1 MRSTSAVRAATILVI
16 DDEPEITEIVEV
28 FLDNA
33 GYTVRV
39 ENNPNNAVELARKLR
54 PDLILLDIMMPGTDG
69 YQVCNQIKEDPEMSS
84 TPVIFLTGKDSK
96 DDQGKSFQVGGDMFI
111 KKPFS
116 CERLLEIVNI
126 VLLSIGKGQ

>member
-1 MRSTSAVRAATILVI
+1 MIGKTAVKTAKILVV
-16 DDEPEITEIVEV
+16 DDEPEITEIIHA

-33 GYTVRV
+33 GYSAKV
-39 ENNPNNAVELARKLR
+39 ENEPQNAFTTAREFR

-69 YQVCNQIKEDPEMSS
+69 YQICNQIKDDSEMAA

-96 DDQGKSFQVGGDMFI
+96 DDQGKSFQSGGDMFI

-126 VLLSIGKGQ
+126 VLLSVGKS

>member
-1 MRSTSAVRAATILVI
+1 MKTSSAVKPAIIMVI
-16 DDEPEITEIVEV
+16 DDEPEITEIVDV

-33 GYTVRV
+33 GYTVIV
-39 ENNPNNAVELARKLR
+39 ENNPNNAVELARKIR

-69 YQVCNQIKEDPEMSS
+69 YQVCNQIKEDPEMAN

-96 DDQGKSFQVGGDMFI
+96 DDQGRSFQVGGDMFI

-126 VLLSIGKGQ
+126 VLLSVGKG

>member
-1 MRSTSAVRAATILVI
+1 MRTRTAIRTAKILVV
-16 DDEPEITEIVEV
+16 DDEPEITEIIEA

-33 GYTVRV
+33 GYVVKV
-39 ENNPNNAVELARKLR
+39 ENQPVRAFVQAREFR

-69 YQVCNQIKEDPEMSS
+69 YQICNQIKEDPAMAEI
-84 TPVIFLTGKDSK
+84 PVIFLTGKDSK
-96 DDQGKSFQVGGDMFI
+96 DDQGRSFQSGGDMYI

-126 VLLSIGKGQ
+126 VLVSVGKG

>member
-1 MRSTSAVRAATILVI
+1 MKTRTAVRTAKILVV
-16 DDEPEITEIVEV
+16 DDEPEITEIIEA

-33 GYTVRV
+33 GYVVKV
-39 ENNPNNAVELARKLR
+39 ENQPVRAFVQAREFK

-69 YQVCNQIKEDPEMSS
+69 YQICNQIKDDPAMAE

-96 DDQGKSFQVGGDMFI
+96 DDQGRSFQSGGDMYI

-126 VLLSIGKGQ
+126 VLVSVGKG

>member
-1 MRSTSAVRAATILVI
+1 MRTRTAIRTAKILVI
-16 DDEPEITEIVEV
+16 DDEPEITEIIEA

-33 GYTVRV
+33 GYVVKV
-39 ENNPNNAVELARKLR
+39 ENQPVRAFVQAREFR

-69 YQVCNQIKEDPEMSS
+69 YQICNQIKEDPGMAEI
-84 TPVIFLTGKDSK
+84 PVIFLTGKDSK
-96 DDQGKSFQVGGDMFI
+96 DDQGRSFQSGGDMYI

-126 VLLSIGKGQ
+126 VLVSVGKG

>member
-1 MRSTSAVRAATILVI
+1 MSTETAKKAARILVV
-16 DDEPEITEIVEV
+16 DDEPEITEIIEA

-33 GYTVRV
+33 GYQVRV
-39 ENNPNNAVELARKLR
+39 LNKAQEAIENAQEFK

-69 YQVCNQIKEDPEMSS
+69 YTVCNQIKENAGLKN

-96 DDQGKSFQVGGDMFI
+96 DDQGKSFQVGGDMYI

-116 CERLLEIVNI
+116 CERLLEIVNV
-126 VLLSIGKGQ
+126 VLLSVGKA

>member
-1 MRSTSAVRAATILVI
+1 MRTRSAIRTAKVLVV
-16 DDEPEITEIVEV
+16 DDEPEITEIIEA

-33 GYTVRV
+33 GYVVKV
-39 ENNPNNAVELARKLR
+39 ENQPIRAVLQAREFK
-54 PDLILLDIMMPGTDG
+54 PDLILLDIMMPGADG
-69 YQVCNQIKEDPEMSS
+69 YQICNQIKEDPAMAE

-96 DDQGKSFQVGGDMFI
+96 DDQGRSFQSGGDMYI

-126 VLLSIGKGQ
+126 VLVSVGKG

>member
-1 MRSTSAVRAATILVI
+1 MASSEAVKTAKILVV
-16 DDEPEITEIVEV
+16 DDEPEITEIIDA
-28 FLDNA
+28 FLQNE

-39 ENNPNNAVELARKLR
+39 ENEPRNAISLAEEFK

-69 YQVCNQIKEDPEMSS
+69 YQVCNQIKENPKLGD

-116 CERLLEIVNI
+116 CDRLLEIVNI
-126 VLLSIGKGQ
+126 VLLSIGK